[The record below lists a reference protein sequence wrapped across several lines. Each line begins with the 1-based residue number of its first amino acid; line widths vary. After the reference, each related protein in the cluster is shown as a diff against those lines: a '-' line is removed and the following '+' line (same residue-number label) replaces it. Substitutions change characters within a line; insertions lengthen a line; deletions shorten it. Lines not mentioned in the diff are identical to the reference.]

1 MPKLGPVSWRDFVA
15 RMRQFGFD
23 GPYQEGKH
31 PYMIKGSNTL
41 TVPNPH
47 DGDISVDLLMKLLR
61 QAGVKRT
68 EWMNKITN
76 RPRKKL

>member
-1 MPKLGPVSWRDFVA
+1 MSRIGPIRWKTFVA

-31 PYMIKGSNTL
+31 PYMVKGSVIL

-47 DGDISVDLLMKLLR
+47 EGDISIDLLIRLLR
-61 QAGVKRT
+61 QAGIKRE
-68 EWMNKITN
+68 EWLG
-76 RPRKKL
+76 KK